1 MLHLMYFLF
10 FLMIRRPPRSTRT
23 DTLFPYT
30 TLFRS
35 VQVEQ
40 DEGYKARVRFLETRP
55 DPTTADALSHACMTI
70 ADTVA
75 ISAIT
80 VFTSSGSTARRVARE
95 RPATPMLVLTP
106 SLRTA
111 RRVALLW
118 GAHAVMT
125 KEIGS
130 FEEMIG
136 KRSEEH
142 TSELQAL

>member
-1 MLHLMYFLF
+1 MDK
-10 FLMIRRPPRSTRT
+10 IA
-23 DTLFPYT
+23 
-30 TLFRS
+30 

-40 DEGYKARVRFLETRP
+40 DEGYKARGRFLETRP

-106 SLRTA
+106 SQRTA
-111 RRVALLW
+111 RLVALLW

-125 KEIGS
+125 KDIGS
-130 FEEMIG
+130 FEIG
-136 KRSEEH
+136 RASCRERAC
-142 TSELQAL
+142 QYG

>member
-1 MLHLMYFLF
+1 MLSAETAAGDWPEEALTIMDKIAVH
-10 FLMIRRPPRSTRT
+10 
-23 DTLFPYT
+23 
-30 TLFRS
+30 
-35 VQVEQ
+35 VEQ

-106 SLRTA
+106 SQRTA
-111 RRVALLW
+111 RR
-118 GAHAVMT
+118 
-125 KEIGS
+125 EIG
-130 FEEMIG
+130 
-136 KRSEEH
+136 RAH
-142 TSELQAL
+142 V

>member
-70 ADTVA
+70 ADPVA

-80 VFTSSGSTARRVARE
+80 VFTSSGSTARRVPRA

-106 SLRTA
+106 SQRTA
-111 RRVALLW
+111 RRAALLR
-118 GAHAVMT
+118 GAPAVIHKDRGT
-125 KEIGS
+125 IRRGE
-130 FEEMIG
+130 
-136 KRSEEH
+136 
-142 TSELQAL
+142 